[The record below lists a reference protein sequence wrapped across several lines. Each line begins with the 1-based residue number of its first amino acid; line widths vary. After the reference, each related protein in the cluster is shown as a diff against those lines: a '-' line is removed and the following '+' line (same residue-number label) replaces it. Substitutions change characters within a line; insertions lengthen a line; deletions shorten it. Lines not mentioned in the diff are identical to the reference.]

1 MSELLHNF
9 LKNREKLDSALRNG
23 LLLTNS
29 YSDRVGLINQGATC
43 YLNSLLQCLF
53 YNLSFRVL
61 ILQAKP
67 DSAILIALQELFAQ
81 LQLSSSSA
89 VNTKDLVTAFGW
101 ARGQV
106 FEQHDVHE
114 LFSLLLDALGN
125 CSTALSTQ
133 LPDLFQGSISGSSHQ
148 FNFIYLLLLDS
159 YINIRII
166 SKLSLSDS
174 IVIEQLLNFS

>member
-1 MSELLHNF
+1 MSELLQNF
-9 LKNREKLDSALRNG
+9 INDREKLDTALRNG

-29 YSDRVGLINQGATC
+29 HSDRVGLINQGATC

-67 DSAILIALQELFAQ
+67 DSAILVALQELFAT
-81 LQLSSSSA
+81 LQLSSSPA

-101 ARGQV
+101 SRGQV

-114 LFSLLLDALGN
+114 LFSLLLDALGES
-125 CSTALSTQ
+125 STALGTQ
-133 LPDLFQGSISGSSHQ
+133 LPDLFQGSISGSYQ
-148 FNFIYLLLLDS
+148 
-159 YINIRII
+159 
-166 SKLSLSDS
+166 KLNLSICVS
-174 IVIEQLLNFS
+174 IQILRLNASMLI